1 MIVSIDSRRLL
12 HLLILLGSS
21 YAGGKLI
28 LWCFNDWSYT
38 AAFGLAVTVVCQV
51 NNAVLLLNQPITTT
65 VTTTTTTTPATPL
78 VAQRNAQERKRR

>member
-1 MIVSIDSRRLL
+1 MIVSIDSSRLV
-12 HLLILLGSS
+12 HLLVLLGSS

-51 NNAVLLLNQPITTT
+51 NNAVLLLAMPPTATA
-65 VTTTTTTTPATPL
+65 TPATPL
-78 VAQRNAQERKRR
+78 LAQRDDQDRKSR